1 MMQTDQQDLGTK
13 IKALQMI
20 HLTMMGGVLMFAA
33 TPYILGGKRNPAE
46 DFTFMAAICTAVFV
60 GTTVASVL
68 VPRIIIQQAL
78 RKYSTGVA
86 YTSATLFIL
95 LQTGHII
102 RMALQEGS
110 ALLGCL
116 MFFVSKDPV
125 FLVFPGMFLFLG
137 CILFPTRTRLLALIQ
152 TMEEKIRQGM

>member
-1 MMQTDQQDLGTK
+1 MENDQQDLGTK
-13 IKALQMI
+13 IKALQI
-20 HLTMMGGVLMFAA
+20 SHLAMMGGVVMFAA
-33 TPYILGGKRNPAE
+33 IPFVLGGKRNPAE
-46 DFTFMAAICTAVFV
+46 GFTLMAAICTVVFV
-60 GTTVASVL
+60 GTSIASVL

-86 YTSATLFIL
+86 YTSTTLFIL
-95 LQTGHII
+95 LQVGHII

-116 MFFVSKDPV
+116 MFFVSRDPV

-137 CILFPTRTRLLALIQ
+137 FILFPTRTRLLALIQ
-152 TMEEKIRQGM
+152 NMEEKIRQGM